1 MTISSLQEKAT
12 VRPANTS
19 EDSAVWSGFF
29 RQWPADLAQRGV
41 IVTTY
46 DEQIA
51 FVGFMVGSHTLLIE
65 RQTPDSVGARK
76 VVIPFNKINA
86 IKITDPISAD
96 IFKQAGFTGAIA
108 ER

>member
-1 MTISSLQEKAT
+1 ML
-12 VRPANTS
+12 
-19 EDSAVWSGFF
+19 
-29 RQWPADLAQRGV
+29 
-41 IVTTY
+41 VTTY

-51 FVGFMVGSHTLLIE
+51 FVGFMVGTDTILVE

-76 VVIPFNKINA
+76 IVIPFNKINA

-96 IFKQAGFTGAIA
+96 VFQQAGFTGSIA